1 MSQLDTIVASLR
13 QEKAALEAQISRV
26 DAAISALAGVSADLK
41 QAASK
46 AVTKTAATKRTRTP
60 MTAAQKKQVS
70 ARMKKYWAARK
81 KGLPQRLRATP
92 GRRNPVFRA
101 FLGRILIL
109 YFSLHSHL
117 QIGINVET

>member
-41 QAASK
+41 QAAPK

-60 MTAAQKKQVS
+60 MTAAQKKPVS
-70 ARMKKYWAARK
+70 APMKKYWAARK
-81 KGLPQRLRATP
+81 K
-92 GRRNPVFRA
+92 
-101 FLGRILIL
+101 
-109 YFSLHSHL
+109 
-117 QIGINVET
+117 

>member
-26 DAAISALAGVSADLK
+26 DAAIAALAGVSADLK
-41 QAASK
+41 QAAQK

-81 KGLPQRLRATP
+81 K
-92 GRRNPVFRA
+92 
-101 FLGRILIL
+101 
-109 YFSLHSHL
+109 
-117 QIGINVET
+117 